1 MSYPYGLA
9 PVLRD
14 ASQLSPA
21 SPADPP
27 FVPLDRLSKQIPD
40 SDLVKAAAAHV
51 KPLLG
56 DKLWNHSHRAFLFG
70 PSSSACLL
78 SVRASIARTRC
89 NDYPL
94 MSNTRNS
101 CVHPPSAI
109 WRLGV
114 GCGGALPRLP
124 LPRFRRYGGEPEEV
138 GQSLHFVDVSVQG
151 APS

>member
-27 FVPLDRLSKQIPD
+27 FVPLDRLSKHIPD

-70 PSSSACLL
+70 SSSSAHLL

-89 NDYPL
+89 NDYAL
-94 MSNTRNS
+94 TSSIRNS
-101 CVHPPSAI
+101 CVHSRRAI
-109 WRLGV
+109 LGLGL

-124 LPRFRRYGGEPEEV
+124 LPRFGRYGGEPEEV
-138 GQSLHFVDVSVQG
+138 GQSLRFVKLSV
-151 APS
+151 